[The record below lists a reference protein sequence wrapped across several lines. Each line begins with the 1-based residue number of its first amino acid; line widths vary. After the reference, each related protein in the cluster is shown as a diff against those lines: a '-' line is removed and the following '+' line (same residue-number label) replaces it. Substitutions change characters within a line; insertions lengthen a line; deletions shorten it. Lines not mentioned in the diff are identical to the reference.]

1 MTIHTSRYVA
11 ATLIAIAIVAAAHAS
26 AGRTRPNEQV
36 FVTPRAQAE
45 NVRFAQ
51 PRPGLIEVTY
61 DLVSDDPRAV
71 FSVTLDAS
79 DDGGQTWNVK
89 PKNMT
94 GDVGANVTPGT
105 GKRIVWEAGK
115 DVEVLKFDQF
125 RFRLNPVAARLPPL
139 RTATGGLSVQTTP
152 AGATV
157 LVDGQSRGSTPTVIG
172 DLSPGAHQL
181 TLRRDGY
188 LENQSTVQVRPNAVD
203 PVSVVLTAATPN
215 TIPIVQAPRGGS
227 NLKWLLLGG
236 AGAAVAGG
244 VAATRGGGGAA
255 PVATT
260 TTTTTIPPRGA
271 LTVTSSPNPGPV
283 PRRQRRPVQRH
294 RGILD
299 VWGNSDRNRRRGANH
314 YADPPAFPRARP
326 VSDVTGRRER
336 FHRRQQFCELH
347 LGLVFHA
354 ADHANGEEYLL
365 GPGCERQC
373 ILVRRP
379 DRRPL
384 AGARFSIACLTAA

>member
-1 MTIHTSRYVA
+1 
-11 ATLIAIAIVAAAHAS
+11 
-26 AGRTRPNEQV
+26 
-36 FVTPRAQAE
+36 
-45 NVRFAQ
+45 
-51 PRPGLIEVTY
+51 
-61 DLVSDDPRAV
+61 AV

-94 GDVGANVTPGT
+94 GDVGANVTAGT

-152 AGATV
+152 ADATV
-157 LVDGQSRGSTPTVIG
+157 LIDGQSRGSTPTVIG

-188 LENQSTVQVRPNAVD
+188 LENQSTVQVHSNAVD
-203 PVSVVLTAATPN
+203 TVSIVLTAATPN
-215 TIPIVQAPRGGS
+215 TTPIVQAPRGGS

-255 PVATT
+255 PVTT
-260 TTTTTIPPRGA
+260 TTSTTTTIPPPGA
-271 LTVTSSPNPGPV
+271 VLTVTSTPNPV
-283 PRRQRRPVQRH
+283 PFRV
-294 RGILD
+294 G
-299 VWGNSDRNRRRGANH
+299 SGAPCNGTAGLWM
-314 YADPPAFPRARP
+314 YGET
-326 VSDVTGRRER
+326 VRETAGVAATITQVFLR
-336 FHRRQQFCELH
+336 F
-347 LGLVFHA
+347 LG
-354 ADHANGEEYLL
+354 
-365 GPGCERQC
+365 
-373 ILVRRP
+373 
-379 DRRPL
+379 
-384 AGARFSIACLTAA
+384 

>member
-1 MTIHTSRYVA
+1 MYTLRYVT
-11 ATLIAIAIVAAAHAS
+11 ATMIAVAIVAAAHAS

-215 TIPIVQAPRGGS
+215 DTNRPGASRRS

-255 PVATT
+255 PVTT
-260 TTTTTIPPRGA
+260 TTSTTTTIPPPRA
-271 LTVTSSPNPGPV
+271 VLTVTSTPNPVPFRVGSGAPCNGTAGLWMYGETVRETAGVAATITQVFLRFLGP
-283 PRRQRRPVQRH
+283 
-294 RGILD
+294 D
-299 VWGNSDRNRRRGANH
+299 
-314 YADPPAFPRARP
+314 AFPTSP
-326 VSDVTGRRER
+326 G
-336 FHRRQQFCELH
+336 
-347 LGLVFHA
+347 A
-354 ADHANGEEYLL
+354 ANDFIAANGSLNYSWFWCFTADQPNGAQHFLK
-365 GPGCERQC
+365 PGCERQF
-373 ILVRRP
+373 ILIRRP

-384 AGARFSIACLTAA
+384 RGRFSIACLTAA

>member
-1 MTIHTSRYVA
+1 MTVQTARYTA
-11 ATLIAIAIVAAAHAS
+11 ATLIAVALVAAAHAS
-26 AGRTRPNEQV
+26 SSRKPSTEQV
-36 FVTPRAQAE
+36 FVAPRAQAE

-51 PRPGLIEVTY
+51 SRPGLIEVTY

-115 DVEVLKFDQF
+115 DVEVLRFDQF

-157 LVDGQSRGSTPTVIG
+157 LVDGQARGSTPTVIG

-181 TLRRDGY
+181 TLRRDGF

-203 PVSVVLTAATPN
+203 TVSIVLTAATPN
-215 TIPIVQAPRGGS
+215 ATPIVQAPRGGS

-236 AGAAVAGG
+236 AGAAVAG

-255 PVATT
+255 PAPVTTT
-260 TTTTTIPPRGA
+260 TTTTTIPPRA
-271 LTVTSSPNPGPV
+271 AVLTVASTPNPVPFRVGSGAPCNGTAGFWMYGETVRETAGVAVNITQIFLRFLGPDPFPTSPGAANDSV
-283 PRRQRRPVQRH
+283 AANGSINYSWTWCFTPPITRMVRSTYSGR
-294 RGILD
+294 D
-299 VWGNSDRNRRRGANH
+299 ANGNSFSFDG
-314 YADPPAFPRARP
+314 PIVVLSP
-326 VSDVTGRRER
+326 
-336 FHRRQQFCELH
+336 
-347 LGLVFHA
+347 
-354 ADHANGEEYLL
+354 
-365 GPGCERQC
+365 GPGFQ
-373 ILVRRP
+373 
-379 DRRPL
+379 
-384 AGARFSIACLTAA
+384 

>member
-1 MTIHTSRYVA
+1 MDDREPDQSSMTMYTLRYVT
-11 ATLIAIAIVAAAHAS
+11 ATMIAVAIVAAAHAS

-61 DLVSDDPRAV
+61 GPVSDDPRAV

-152 AGATV
+152 AGAT
-157 LVDGQSRGSTPTVIG
+157 G
-172 DLSPGAHQL
+172 
-181 TLRRDGY
+181 
-188 LENQSTVQVRPNAVD
+188 
-203 PVSVVLTAATPN
+203 
-215 TIPIVQAPRGGS
+215 
-227 NLKWLLLGG
+227 
-236 AGAAVAGG
+236 
-244 VAATRGGGGAA
+244 
-255 PVATT
+255 
-260 TTTTTIPPRGA
+260 
-271 LTVTSSPNPGPV
+271 
-283 PRRQRRPVQRH
+283 PRR
-294 RGILD
+294 
-299 VWGNSDRNRRRGANH
+299 
-314 YADPPAFPRARP
+314 RAIAW
-326 VSDVTGRRER
+326 VDTDG
-336 FHRRQQFCELH
+336 
-347 LGLVFHA
+347 
-354 ADHANGEEYLL
+354 DW
-365 GPGCERQC
+365 
-373 ILVRRP
+373 
-379 DRRPL
+379 RPL
-384 AGARFSIACLTAA
+384 ARRPSAHSPPGRLSGESE